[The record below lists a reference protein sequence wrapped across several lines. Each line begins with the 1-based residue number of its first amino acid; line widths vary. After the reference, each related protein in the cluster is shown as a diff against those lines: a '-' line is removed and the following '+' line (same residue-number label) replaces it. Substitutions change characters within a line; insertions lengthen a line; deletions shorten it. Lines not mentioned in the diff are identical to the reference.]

1 MRFEQTRTI
10 LQKLAPQYHRTV
22 SDHFQQLADGE
33 VSPRVKLMLDSLIDH
48 EEHRALALG
57 EFCHGAPHKVLEHW
71 LKGLERNFPDVPA
84 DLLDANAG
92 TDLDRLIKSAVG
104 YKQVLI
110 DYFGYAAEHS
120 TYRHTANLIEKLSSQ
135 EDRAMRRMI
144 RHAQGLADL

>member
-10 LQKLAPQYHRTV
+10 LQKLAPDYHRQV
-22 SDHFQQLADGE
+22 SQHYQQLAEGD
-33 VSPRVKLMLDSLIDH
+33 VSPRVRLMLDYLIDH

-71 LKGLERNFPDVPA
+71 LKGLEVNFPKVPQNILN
-84 DLLDANAG
+84 DNARF
-92 TDLDRLIKSAVG
+92 DLDRLIKAAVD

-110 DYFGYAAEHS
+110 DYFQYAAEHC
-120 TYRHTANLIEKLSSQ
+120 TDQQTASLFDKLRSQ
-135 EDRAMRRMI
+135 EDKAMKRMI

>member
-22 SDHFQQLADGE
+22 SDHFQRLADGE
-33 VSPRVKLMLDSLIDH
+33 VSPRVQLMLDYLIDH

-57 EFCHGAPHKVLEHW
+57 EFCHGAPHKVLDHW

-92 TDLDRLIKSAVG
+92 TDLDRLIKAAVSPC
-104 YKQVLI
+104 
-110 DYFGYAAEHS
+110 AAENPTNS
-120 TYRHTANLIEKLSSQ
+120 AARPVTASRTPN
-135 EDRAMRRMI
+135 APGVI
-144 RHAQGLADL
+144 RTKVVRLVMTPISKVWK

>member
-22 SDHFQQLADGE
+22 SDHYQQLAAGE
-33 VSPRVKLMLDSLIDH
+33 VSPRVQLMLDYLIDH

-57 EFCHGAPHKVLEHW
+57 EFCHGAPHKVLDHW
-71 LKGLERNFPDVPA
+71 LKGLERNFPDVPV

-92 TDLDRLIKSAVG
+92 TDLDRLIKAAVG

-110 DYFGYAAEHS
+110 DYFSYAAEHC
-120 TYRHTANLIEKLSSQ
+120 TDRPTASLFEKLRNQ

-144 RHAQGLADL
+144 RHSQGLADL